1 MYRVICRICVIL
13 SLWLLS
19 ANNIANAERILV
31 ITYAPFYSHQI
42 VYRSLCLALNKRGH
56 EIVIVTPRPIRDPT
70 LKNYTEVDLS
80 VQTFPLVEVFR
91 KKQLQ
96 MSPSKLNKYVFDSI
110 NIMSD
115 TIFNDPKFKEL
126 YKDDS
131 NEKFDAVIV
140 EAVAGPAIFTMA
152 HRFNVP
158 LIGEIISASST
169 YKIFCK

>member
-13 SLWLLS
+13 SVWLLL

-31 ITYAPFYSHQI
+31 ITFAPFYSHQI

-56 EIVIVTPRPIRDPT
+56 EIIIGTPLPMRDPT
-70 LKNYTEVDLS
+70 LKNYTEIDLS
-80 VQTFPLVEVFR
+80 ALITVGEKY
-91 KKQLQ
+91 KKQQSQL
-96 MSPSKLNKYVFDSI
+96 SPTQLNKYIFDLL

-115 TIFNDPKFKEL
+115 TILNNPKVKEL

-140 EAVAGPAIFTMA
+140 EAIGGPSTFTLA
-152 HRFNVP
+152 CRFNAP
-158 LIGEIISASST
+158 LIGEIISASNT
-169 YKIFCK
+169 YKIFCCK